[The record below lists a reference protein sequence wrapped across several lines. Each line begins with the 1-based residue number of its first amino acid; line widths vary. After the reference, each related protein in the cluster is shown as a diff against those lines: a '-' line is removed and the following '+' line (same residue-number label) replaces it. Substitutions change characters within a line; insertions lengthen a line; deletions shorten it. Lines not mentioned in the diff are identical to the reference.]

1 VGDRA
6 AVVTARVETVRPVR
20 RALVRLVPAL
30 VMMAVAAA
38 GPAVA
43 PHAVDVP
50 VTAPYGPP
58 GAGALLGGDQL
69 GRDVLSRLLAGG
81 RDLMV
86 MALVITVAV
95 TTLAAVLGVLAALRP
110 RVGRLIERTV
120 DLLMLVPV
128 VLALLLVVLAW
139 PGGDEAALVVVAIV
153 MGTPYAVRVVAGA
166 AAPVAASGFVETAA
180 AGGER
185 LWYLVAREVLPNLR
199 WTLLALLGLRF
210 VEAVYVVSTAGFL
223 QIGPQPPAAH
233 WALMVR
239 ENAAGVLLNPW
250 AVVAPSLAIG
260 LMALSVN
267 LAAETLVPRVGD
279 RAGSP
284 L

>member
-6 AVVTARVETVRPVR
+6 AVVTAQVETVRPAR

-43 PHAVDVP
+43 PHTVDVP